1 MKKVKAYVS
10 FDKDE
15 YFKEEFKS
23 EVTQSPIKFPTELGE
38 EHPFNMEDVEK
49 AFKKIGIVNGLI
61 NKIADNIVGEFSI
74 KCKNKKALIIINYFI
89 HDTAF
94 KSVIKSWVVEGLAKG
109 NGYLELDL
117 KQNKVKVVNAKS
129 IYIVQD
135 KKGNVLRYNQF
146 SGDLNKFS
154 LNSRKLIS
162 FKPNEIAHLKIN
174 SIPGEPYGYGLIV
187 PNEKVIEGLIINETD
202 KQKLLSRKAGV
213 PIHVQVGQ
221 PGESVD
227 NSVVDDINNKL
238 KYMTNRTEWVTDGNV
253 KMSVLNFGD
262 VGKNLSDSYDQS
274 IEKLSTGFQV
284 PVVLFGKSNV
294 AEGLANSQTETFLR
308 MINSIQDEVESII
321 EEKIFKP
328 ILIENKLDADID
340 FIWNLPGDEQIN
352 QRLMQ
357 LNSLLNN
364 PYIAD
369 GLRKEMQLEIARLL
383 DVENPE
389 QAVNTENTQGP
400 FSNNNNNNNNNNEV
414 EKEKEEEKEIE
425 QPEVPGEKEKS
436 NLEIKEIKE
445 EIPTISKEELYL
457 NMPVKEFVS
466 LVEIKGFNYSDYLIK
481 ILKRLKVDEF
491 TTLKAITE
499 SDLENGLLNSNDIE
513 KLRSILKSGFKGN
526 WTMRQIENEIKD
538 NLNLRDRISE
548 NGQIIPKEIRPTMI
562 SRTETVRLSNS
573 GLLDV
578 YKENKIEKVRW
589 LAALS
594 DRTCNICES
603 KNGEVLDLT
612 EAYNEI
618 PAHPG
623 CRCSWLSV

>member
-74 KCKNKKALIIINYFI
+74 KCKNKKALIIINSFI

-400 FSNNNNNNNNNNEV
+400 FSNNNNNNNNNEV